1 MTVYFFWSIWQGVLV
16 ATYNAGQQ
24 SGSEKTI
31 VSVIQQAMD
40 KKCEPFNVY
49 AGENKADLINVA
61 CLKQASEE
69 QPKKR

>member
-1 MTVYFFWSIWQGVLV
+1 M

-24 SGSEKTI
+24 AGSEKTI

-49 AGENKADLINVA
+49 AGENKVDLINTK
-61 CLKQASEE
+61 CLTQASEE
-69 QPKKR
+69 QAKKK